1 MSRRREPAAGR
12 RVHGDEEQEE
22 GGDQRER
29 QGARQVSEPPHRSR
43 RGRDRRRGD
52 VDVEEDDAGDVGGRE
67 GNRYDGDGEVQDG
80 AARGHPVDE
89 VEEGLEDAGAADRH
103 ADGEL
108 GDVRE
113 VALKVDHVH

>member
-1 MSRRREPAAGR
+1 MLRRREPAAGR

-29 QGARQVSEPPHRSR
+29 QGAPGQRTASPLPARPRPPA
-43 RGRDRRRGD
+43 GD